1 MKRLL
6 RHRIYLF
13 ILFGILVSTTAIA
26 DTWDNPKVKTFYSDN
41 KELKLIITPRKASDK
56 YDLWDYYKSNNYP
69 QTKKVLRKKE
79 KFMQSISAQDTVLIP
94 CTGELYRIKGTDSVL
109 IWKRTLLNDVC
120 PVNAIVADDG
130 SSIVTIDNWYSKGY
144 GVNIFVVYDEEGNA
158 KRTYKLEEISPFS
171 LNDYQMSISSIIW
184 YEKVEYIEKN
194 RIGLV
199 FETMDKRKKTMIY
212 NMEKLEFEK

>member
-6 RHRIYLF
+6 RHRIYML

-41 KELKLIITPRKASDK
+41 KELKLIIAPRKASDK

-94 CTGELYRIKGTDSVL
+94 CTGELYWIKGTDSVF

-120 PVNAIVADDG
+120 PFNAIVADDG

-144 GVNIFVVYDEEGNA
+144 GVNIFVVYDEKGNA

-194 RIGLV
+194 RIELV
-199 FETMDKRKKTMIY
+199 FETRDKRKKTMIY